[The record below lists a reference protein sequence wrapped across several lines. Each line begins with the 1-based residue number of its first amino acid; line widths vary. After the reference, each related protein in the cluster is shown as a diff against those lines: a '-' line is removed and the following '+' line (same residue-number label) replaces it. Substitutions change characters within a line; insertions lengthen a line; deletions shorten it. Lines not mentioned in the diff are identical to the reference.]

1 MLAFVLPSLFLGLPL
16 LGWAIG
22 LPWLG
27 LAAGALVVPAG
38 EWLTGART
46 LGPGLRSVWLMRLI
60 VLAVIAQIPLLALL
74 AAGSTWV
81 GSSAEQALGVAD
93 LLFLALSVGYVSG
106 GIGIV
111 LAHELGH
118 RRDRIDLTLS
128 RLLLLLVFWG
138 PYRSEHNRG
147 HHRRAA
153 TPDDPASARADES
166 LYRFMGRYFSG
177 IYRCA
182 FALGHAVQTDPPATE
197 AAARKIA
204 RVWASEAAALS
215 AGSVLAVALLGAL
228 GGWQAVLFV
237 LIQAAV
243 ALYLVCAVDYVEH
256 WGLQR
261 AHRGG
266 RWERMGPAHTW
277 DCANGL
283 SDLLLFQLPR
293 HAHHHIAPGLPA
305 HRLQRTPEAPQMP
318 TGYAG
323 MVVLASVPPLWFAVM
338 NPRLGALR
346 KEGSFAPS
354 RTA

>member
-16 LGWAIG
+16 LGWAIAV
-22 LPWLG
+22 PWLG
-27 LAAGALVVPAG
+27 LAAGALFVPAG
-38 EWLTGART
+38 EWLTGSRT
-46 LGPGLRSVWLMRLI
+46 LGPALRSVWLMRLI
-60 VLAVIAQIPLLALL
+60 ILAVIAQIPLLALL
-74 AAGSTWV
+74 ASGSTWV
-81 GSSAEQALGVAD
+81 GSAPEEALGVAD
-93 LLFLALSVGYVSG
+93 LLFLGLSVGYVSG

-118 RRDRIDLTLS
+118 RRDCIDLLLS

-153 TPDDPASARADES
+153 TPEDPASAKPDES
-166 LYRFMGRYFSG
+166 LYRFMWRYFPG

-182 FALGHAVQTDPPATE
+182 FSLGQAVQTDPSKSQIS
-197 AAARKIA
+197 ARKVA
-204 RVWASEAAALS
+204 RGWASEAATLS

-261 AHRGG
+261 ARKGS

-293 HAHHHIAPGLPA
+293 HAHHHIAPGLAA
-305 HRLQRTPEAPQMP
+305 HRLERTPESPQMP

>member
-1 MLAFVLPSLFLGLPL
+1 
-16 LGWAIG
+16 
-22 LPWLG
+22 
-27 LAAGALVVPAG
+27 
-38 EWLTGART
+38 
-46 LGPGLRSVWLMRLI
+46 
-60 VLAVIAQIPLLALL
+60 
-74 AAGSTWV
+74 
-81 GSSAEQALGVAD
+81 
-93 LLFLALSVGYVSG
+93 VSG

-118 RRDRIDLTLS
+118 RRDRIDLLLS

-153 TPDDPASARADES
+153 TPEDPASAKPDES
-166 LYRFMGRYFSG
+166 LYRFMWRYFPG

-182 FALGHAVQTDPPATE
+182 FSLGQDVQTDSSKSQIS
-197 AAARKIA
+197 ARKVA
-204 RVWASEAAALS
+204 HGCASEAAALS
-215 AGSVLAVALLGAL
+215 AGSMLAVAL
-228 GGWQAVLFV
+228 LFV

-261 AHRGG
+261 ARKGS

-293 HAHHHIAPGLPA
+293 HAHHHIAPGLAA
-305 HRLQRTPEAPQMP
+305 HRLERTPESPQMP